1 MAPIPENS
9 EIDYN
14 LLVSVLSGK
23 ASPEEVAF
31 VTAWAKQSDA
41 NRELYFRVKDLL
53 DLEKAGERQ
62 LDVEAR
68 WQEVA
73 AQLPQRR
80 AGWLKYAAM
89 IAVLLLA
96 GGTAFYF
103 GTRSP
108 EQEVRIAVSGNAPA
122 QLKMLPDGTKV
133 WLKGG
138 SSLQYK
144 PSFGKTDR
152 EIRITGT
159 AYLDVQKGTLPFVAH
174 TDKMSVTVL
183 GTAFTLHESAV
194 IVTQGKVKAR
204 AGEREV
210 TVQPNE
216 RARLQPGGALEK
228 DRVNA
233 QLFGAW
239 RDGDYKFD
247 NTTLAEIKDVLISNY
262 GYEVEIQRPEA
273 FKGTTISG
281 RIAME
286 NEKTVKEVLA
296 AMLQAHIEKTGNKL
310 IIQPK

>member
-1 MAPIPENS
+1 MALLPDNS

-14 LLVSVLSGK
+14 LLVSVLSGT
-23 ASPEEVAF
+23 ASPEEVAL
-31 VTAWAKQSDA
+31 VTAWAKQSTA

-53 DLEKAGERQ
+53 DLERAGERQ

-73 AQLPQRR
+73 AQLPRRR
-80 AGWLKYAAM
+80 ANWLKYAAM
-89 IAVLLLA
+89 VAVLLLA

-103 GTRSP
+103 GTRGQ
-108 EQEVRIAVSGNAPA
+108 EQEVHIAVGGSSTV
-122 QLKMLPDGTKV
+122 QLKVLPDGTKV

-138 SSLQYK
+138 SSLRYK

-152 EIRITGT
+152 EIHITGT
-159 AYLDVQKGTLPFVAH
+159 AYLDVEKSALPFVAH
-174 TDKMSVTVL
+174 TGQIDVTVL

-194 IVTQGKVKAR
+194 IVTQGKVR
-204 AGEREV
+204 TQAGERAI
-210 TVQPNE
+210 TVRPNE
-216 RARLQPGGALEK
+216 RARLMPGGVLEK
-228 DRVNA
+228 DQVNA

-247 NTTLAEIKDVLISNY
+247 NTTLAEIKDVLTSNY
-262 GYEVEIQRPEA
+262 GYQVEIHRPEA
-273 FKGTTISG
+273 FEGATISG

-286 NEKTVKEVLA
+286 NEQTVKEVLA
-296 AMLQAHIEKTGNKL
+296 AMLQAHIEKTGNKF